1 MPLLHIRLTH
11 NPAPLTTAKRQAS
24 ARNPPKPVTA
34 IPRIT
39 TPTPEEVIAELR
51 RTAQNLT
58 FHHPTKTL
66 EVGGKLPIRITDRV
80 PDTRARHSTRTE
92 RPVHQ
97 TNFER
102 RAPDRR
108 HDAAQQGH
116 VSS

>member
-11 NPAPLTTAKRQAS
+11 NPAPPTTAKGQAS
-24 ARNPPKPVTA
+24 ALNPPKPVTA
-34 IPRIT
+34 IPRI
-39 TPTPEEVIAELR
+39 
-51 RTAQNLT
+51 TAQNLT

-66 EVGGKLPIRITDRV
+66 EVGGKLRIRITDRV

-116 VSS
+116 VRS